1 MDITHLIVAIVA
13 LGIGLMIGQSRN
25 RKDANAIF
33 GSAQSPPQNSD
44 LEQEKGAGGMS
55 LGMRL
60 FSSVFLF
67 GWLIAWTVGILM
79 AVSTFGSAGGT
90 ASLFMIGW
98 LIAAIAGWVWAVYTL
113 WKLVTGRPVK
123 MRGWN

>member
-1 MDITHLIVAIVA
+1 MDVTHLIVAIIA
-13 LGIGLMIGQSRN
+13 LSIGILIGRN
-25 RKDANAIF
+25 RNRTDADSIF
-33 GSAQSPPQNSD
+33 GSEQPQPLSSVS
-44 LEQEKGAGGMS
+44 EPEKSKGDMS
-55 LGMRL
+55 TGMRL

-79 AVSTFGSAGGT
+79 AISTFGSAGGT
-90 ASLFMIGW
+90 VSLFIVGW